1 MTPPVNKVILTVE
14 KMAAVGEPPAAE
26 VTRLLTFEEIY
37 SQWFHDVSRW
47 VRALGGMN
55 ADLDDLTQE
64 VFLVVRRKLS
74 RFDGRNLAGWL
85 YSIAKHQV
93 RDYRRRAWVRRF
105 VKGPEREP
113 EINNDSPI
121 FLVQP
126 TPDPGE
132 ALQRKEVERFL
143 TQTLAKMSEMQRT
156 AFVLFEIEG
165 YSGEEIAE
173 LEQIPVNT
181 VWTRLHHARKR
192 FFELVDE
199 ARVEGRLP

>member
-1 MTPPVNKVILTVE
+1 MTPPVKQLTLTVE
-14 KMAAVGEPPAAE
+14 KVVAVGAPPNDG
-26 VTRLLTFEEIY
+26 VRGLLSFEEIY

-47 VRALGGMN
+47 VRAMGGMN

-74 RFDGRNLAGWL
+74 QFDGRNLAGWL

-105 VKGPEREP
+105 VKGPDREQDGQDQP
-113 EINNDSPI
+113 V

-132 ALQRKEVERFL
+132 VLHRKEVERFL
-143 TQTLAKMSEMQRT
+143 METLAKMSDMQRT

-192 FFELVDE
+192 FFELVDQ
-199 ARVEGRLP
+199 ARGEGRLP